1 MISNPDKTFSQEMI
15 TFLEEPDC
23 CSIENNKNHFTGS
36 ACIVSRFKD
45 FALMNHHKKI
55 DKWIQFNGN
64 ADGEEDLLKVANKEA
79 SEENRISSL
88 KVLSRDIFDVDIH
101 PVPFASSK
109 PSRYH
114 YDVIFILEADR
125 KEKIKISPETKEIRW
140 VRLGEMYHVN
150 SEIPIKRIIDK
161 TIKLFFENKLL
172 KGYE

>member
-36 ACIVSRFKD
+36 AWIVSRFKD

-55 DKWIQFNGN
+55 NKWIQFNGN
-64 ADGEEDLLKVANKEA
+64 ADGEEDLLKVANKKA
-79 SEENRISSL
+79 SEEAKISSL
-88 KVLSRDIFDVDIH
+88 KVLSRAIFDVDIH

-125 KEKIKISPETKEIRW
+125 KEKIKISPESKEIRW
-140 VRLGEMYHVN
+140 VRLGEMYNLN
-150 SEIPIKRIIDK
+150 SEISIRRIIDM
-161 TIKLFFENKLL
+161 TIKLFFEDKLL
-172 KGYE
+172 KD